1 MKIELVSE
9 FFFTPFFSYTKT
21 QYKHLK
27 QQKKFTTD
35 QGQINKDPQYKV
47 FPLILLMKLKR

>member
-9 FFFTPFFSYTKT
+9 FFSTPFFFYTKT